1 MRVRTRYSDP
11 NLLPR
16 GYDPVGTVSDKNMS
30 RISRC
35 PDLKNQDL
43 GEIEGKTA
51 LVTVVTL
58 SIHIQ
63 KLILNKSIK
72 SNQIKKFI
80 CVARDLAIP
89 LICI

>member
-1 MRVRTRYSDP
+1 MRVRTQYIDP

-16 GYDPVGTVSDKNMS
+16 GYLTLLVRLVT
-30 RISRC
+30 RICHEYLRC
-35 PDLKNQDL
+35 PDLKNQDM

-58 SIHIQ
+58 YIHIQ

-80 CVARDLAIP
+80 
-89 LICI
+89 